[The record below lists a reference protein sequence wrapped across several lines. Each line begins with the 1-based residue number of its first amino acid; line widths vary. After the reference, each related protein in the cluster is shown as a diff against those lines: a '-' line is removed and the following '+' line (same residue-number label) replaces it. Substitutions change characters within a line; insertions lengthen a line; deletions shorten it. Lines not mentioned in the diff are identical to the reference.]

1 VANRSTIGEA
11 FMRKTLVL
19 VLGLAILAALAVPA
33 LGLGGGDG
41 RKVLDA
47 NVLAPVTE
55 PYTGAA
61 NSIRGVPGGGLPWII
76 KSGRADLRAGG
87 QLHVRVQGLLLARRD
102 PVPADLQGKMPF
114 TQLGAIV
121 SCLTTT
127 NGTATTANVT
137 TKLFDVTPRGDG
149 HLETSVALPSP
160 CFAPIVFVTAPT
172 GAWFA
177 ISGR

>member
-1 VANRSTIGEA
+1 
-11 FMRKTLVL
+11 MRKTLML
-19 VLGLAILAALAVPA
+19 VLGLAVLAALAVPA

-47 NVLAPVTE
+47 NVLAPVIE
-55 PYTGAA
+55 PYTGSA
-61 NSIRGVPGGGLPWII
+61 NPIRGVNGGGLPWELR
-76 KSGRADLRAGG
+76 SGSANLRANGR
-87 QLHVRVQGLLLARRD
+87 LHVRVQGLVLARRA
-102 PVPADLQGKMPF
+102 PVPPMAQGTIPF

-121 SCLTTT
+121 SCQTTT
-127 NGTATTANVT
+127 NGMATVANVS

-149 HLETSVALPSP
+149 HLDTSVALPSP

-177 ISGR
+177 ITGR

>member
-1 VANRSTIGEA
+1 
-11 FMRKTLVL
+11 MRKTLVL
-19 VLGLAILAALAVPA
+19 VLGLAVLAALAVPA

-61 NSIRGVPGGGLPWII
+61 NPIRGVAGGGLPWEL
-76 KSGRADLRAGG
+76 KAGNADLRANGR
-87 QLHVRVQGLLLARRD
+87 LNLRVQGLVLARRA
-102 PVPADLQGKMPF
+102 PVPANLQGTIPF
-114 TQLGAIV
+114 AQLGAVV
-121 SCLTTT
+121 SCQTTT
-127 NGTATTANVT
+127 TGTATVANVA
-137 TKLFDVTPRGDG
+137 TKLFDVTARGDG
-149 HLETSVALPSP
+149 HLDTSVALPSP

-177 ISGR
+177 ITGR

>member
-1 VANRSTIGEA
+1 
-11 FMRKTLVL
+11 MRKTLVL
-19 VLGLAILAALAVPA
+19 MLGLAVLAALAVPA

-61 NSIRGVPGGGLPWII
+61 NPIRGIAGGGLPWEL
-76 KSGRADLRAGG
+76 KAGDADLRSDGR
-87 QLHVRVQGLLLARRD
+87 LHVSVQGLVLARRA
-102 PVPADLQGKMPF
+102 PVPSNLQGTIPF
-114 TQLGAIV
+114 AQLGAIV
-121 SCLTTT
+121 SCQTTT
-127 NGTATTANVT
+127 NGTATVANVS

-149 HLETSVALPSP
+149 HLDTSVALPSP

-177 ISGR
+177 ITGR

>member
-1 VANRSTIGEA
+1 
-11 FMRKTLVL
+11 MRKTLVL
-19 VLGLAILAALAVPA
+19 VLGLAVLGTLAVPA

-47 NVLAPVTE
+47 NVLAPVVQ

-61 NSIRGVPGGGLPWII
+61 NPIRGVDGGGLPWE
-76 KSGRADLRAGG
+76 LRAGNANLRADG
-87 QLHVRVQGLLLARRD
+87 RLHLRVKGLVLARRA
-102 PVPADLQGKMPF
+102 PVPANLQGTIPF

-121 SCLTTT
+121 SCLTTPDGT
-127 NGTATTANVT
+127 TATTANVS

-149 HLETSVALPSP
+149 HLNTSVSLPSP
-160 CFAPIVFVTAPT
+160 CFAPIVFVTSPG

-177 ISGR
+177 VTGR